1 MLLKRLRPP
10 AHDRSIMPMAPT
22 VMSNEVRPHSLI
34 TLDLAAMAI
43 YLRVYGRPADERGL
57 DAMANMI
64 RALVPLYAYE
74 DGGVG
79 IRHLSEADL
88 SGGFFRG
95 GAREIRF
102 LDGRPRMWR
111 IAVTAQSVASVS
123 LTIKSHASGAMARA
137 VWLRQQSIE
146 LFRTTEEACGR
157 ARGLRQAAREARR
170 TGADLRNPV

>member
-1 MLLKRLRPP
+1 M
-10 AHDRSIMPMAPT
+10 

-43 YLRVYGRPADERGL
+43 YLRLYGRPADERGL

-64 RALVPLYAYE
+64 RALVPLYAYQ

-79 IRHLSEADL
+79 IRHLTAADL

-102 LDGRPRMWR
+102 VDGRPRIWP
-111 IAVTAQSVASVS
+111 IAVTAQSVESVS

-137 VWLRQQSIE
+137 VCLREQSTE
-146 LFRTTEEACGR
+146 LFRTTKEARER

-170 TGADLRNPV
+170 TGADLRHHV